1 MKSFRLITASSDEI
15 FHSTTITLADRQNH
29 KTLGIQLLVCGSC
42 IMPPDIEHSEMQ
54 DILAALVHSII
65 LRGQL
70 GLSLVRR
77 KDFPFAPLL

>member
-1 MKSFRLITASSDEI
+1 
-15 FHSTTITLADRQNH
+15 
-29 KTLGIQLLVCGSC
+29 
-42 IMPPDIEHSEMQ
+42 MPPDIEHSGMQ

-77 KDFPFAPLL
+77 KDVPFAPLL